1 MVPLLLKKT
10 EIKATMRYYLLLV
23 RLAITEKN
31 KDSKCYGRSELKE
44 IFIYSR
50 WKCKLAPLS
59 RKRVWRLFNML
70 KIEVPYGSTLP
81 LLIHSKERKS
91 VCRRD
96 MSKPMFSVPVLGT
109 EAIKE
114 PVYMFL
120 PCWLA
125 KEVVKFSLF
134 GTVFHHKI

>member
-1 MVPLLLKKT
+1 M
-10 EIKATMRYYLLLV
+10 EIKTTMKYHLLLV
-23 RLAITEKN
+23 RLAITEMN

-59 RKRVWRLFNML
+59 RKRVRRLFNML
-70 KIEVPYGSTLP
+70 KIEVPYGSALP
-81 LLIHSKERKS
+81 LLILSKERKS

-96 MSKPMFSVPVLGT
+96 MNKPMFSVPVLGT

-114 PVYMFL
+114 TVSMCL
-120 PCWLA
+120 TCWLA
-125 KEVVKFSLF
+125 KEVVRFNLF
-134 GTVFHHKI
+134 GRVFNHKI